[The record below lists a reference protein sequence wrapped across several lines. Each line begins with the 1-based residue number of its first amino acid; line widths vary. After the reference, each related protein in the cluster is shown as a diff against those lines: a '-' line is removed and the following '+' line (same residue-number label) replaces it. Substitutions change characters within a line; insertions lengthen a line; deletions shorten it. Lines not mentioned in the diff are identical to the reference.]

1 MAAKE
6 KSSTS
11 RDRKKRHKKH
21 NGDAPKS
28 SPLELNEPKSPATIA
43 QELEDVLHSLFVDA
57 RSRKHEFITVEHL
70 LVGLLN
76 ESTAKKALL
85 ACNANLDELK
95 SRVSVFI
102 DENAP
107 ILADQAEQGTLP
119 TLGFQR
125 VIQRAILYVQTS
137 GRKVVHGADCLLA
150 IFGEKDSHAVYFL
163 HQQGVTRF
171 DVQNFLAHGVH
182 KSDAGQDRYE
192 GQKRDLFEPNLGQT
206 LKNFAI
212 DAARSYAPE
221 NKGAAA
227 QPKLFISYSHN
238 DTGCLERLLVHLK
251 PLERSN
257 TVVCWSDT
265 RIRTGDKWRAELK
278 KNLDDSVIAILLI
291 SADFLAS
298 DFIVNN
304 ELPPLLIKA
313 DHSGLRILPVILKP
327 CGFRRDPILS
337 TFQAAN
343 DPGRPLLV
351 MSPIEQEAL
360 YDKIAE
366 EVMREVNLR
375 RT

>member
-11 RDRKKRHKKH
+11 RDRKKRHKKR

-102 DENAP
+102 DENAS

-182 KSDAGQDRYE
+182 KSDAGQDRYA

-212 DAARSYAPE
+212 DAARS
-221 NKGAAA
+221 
-227 QPKLFISYSHN
+227 
-238 DTGCLERLLVHLK
+238 
-251 PLERSN
+251 
-257 TVVCWSDT
+257 
-265 RIRTGDKWRAELK
+265 
-278 KNLDDSVIAILLI
+278 
-291 SADFLAS
+291 
-298 DFIVNN
+298 
-304 ELPPLLIKA
+304 
-313 DHSGLRILPVILKP
+313 
-327 CGFRRDPILS
+327 
-337 TFQAAN
+337 
-343 DPGRPLLV
+343 
-351 MSPIEQEAL
+351 
-360 YDKIAE
+360 
-366 EVMREVNLR
+366 
-375 RT
+375 